1 MYQKIPD
8 FSIKAIFV
16 VLYYYALTAFCR
28 MKGVV
33 LKKQPEF
40 LPAMS

>member
-1 MYQKIPD
+1 MHR
-8 FSIKAIFV
+8 F
-16 VLYYYALTAFCR
+16 LYKNYFYGTCYYALTAFSC